1 MKHPPYDRLLRSI
14 GNTPLQGIELEI
26 DGRWREVWLKLE
38 GVNPGGSIKD
48 RTGRALMTALE
59 RDGRLDP
66 DSIVVESTSGN
77 LGVALAMIC
86 QARGTPFVAVVDPT
100 ISDEKLDKLLQYGAG
115 VEMVDRPGASG
126 GYLLSRLERVREMCA
141 SSARYVWTDQYSSPA
156 NPAAHFGTTGPEIHR
171 QLGGRLDALFV
182 SVSTG
187 GTLAGIAGYVRRTVP
202 HVRIV
207 AVDARG
213 SQALGHVPGQRLLTG
228 MGSGRAS
235 EFVTRTL
242 YDRTHIAS
250 DAKAFALCREL
261 RSELGISVGGSGGA
275 AITACAA
282 YLHAHP
288 QAGPAVCVCPD
299 TGENYHSSIFDD
311 GWLTKHG
318 VWLSKADLAPVTALR
333 AGRTALPAAVDAAW
347 DPTNGG
353 WLYE

>member
-1 MKHPPYDRLLRSI
+1 MQRSSYDRLLNAI
-14 GNTPLQGIELEI
+14 GDTPLRPIELRI

-48 RTGRALMTALE
+48 RTGRALMEALE
-59 RDGRLDP
+59 REGRLGP
-66 DSIVVESTSGN
+66 ESTVVESTSGN

-86 QARGTPFVAVVDPT
+86 QARGSRFVAVVDPT
-100 ISDEKLDKLLQYGAG
+100 ISEEKLENLRRYGAG
-115 VEMVDRPGASG
+115 IEMVGRPDDSG
-126 GYLLSRLERVREMCA
+126 GHLLSRLERVRDMCA
-141 SSARYVWTDQYSSPA
+141 SSSRYLWTDQYSSPA
-156 NPAAHFGTTGPEIHR
+156 NPAAHSGTTGPEIHR
-171 QLGGRLDALFV
+171 QMDSRLDALFI

-187 GTLAGIAGYVRRTVP
+187 GTLAGIAGFMRRAAP

-213 SQALGHVPGQRLLTG
+213 SQALGHVPGRRLLTG
-228 MGSGRAS
+228 MGSGRVS
-235 EFVTRTL
+235 EFVTRDL
-242 YDRTHIAS
+242 YDQTHIAS
-250 DAKAFALCREL
+250 DAKAFAICREL

-299 TGENYHSSIFDD
+299 TGENYRSSIFDD

-318 VWLSKADLAPVTALR
+318 IRLSKADLAPVTAM
-333 AGRTALPAAVDAAW
+333 RTR
-347 DPTNGG
+347 
-353 WLYE
+353 